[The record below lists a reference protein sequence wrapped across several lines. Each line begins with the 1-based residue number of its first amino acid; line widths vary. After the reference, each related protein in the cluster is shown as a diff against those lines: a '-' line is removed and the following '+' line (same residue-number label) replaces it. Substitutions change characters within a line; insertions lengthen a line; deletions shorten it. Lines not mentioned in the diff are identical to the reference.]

1 MMRGSV
7 FLGTAVLFASLA
19 ASALAV
25 EANWPQW
32 RGPKRDD
39 VSQETG
45 LLQSWPEGGPK
56 QVWLFK
62 DCGLGYSG
70 PAIVGDRIYILG
82 ARDEKEQLLCLRASD
97 GKQLWAVAVGNV
109 LENAWGNG
117 PRSTPTVDGNLVYAL
132 SGQGNLVCCNTK
144 DGSLVWSK
152 AMTELGGE
160 LPVWGFSES
169 PLIHGNHVL
178 CTPGGDQGAIVA
190 LEKLS
195 GDLVW
200 QTSELT
206 DIAHYSS
213 IVVAKHLGK
222 QVGVQLLVSQLVGI
236 DLGDGSL
243 LWSVPWP
250 GRVAVVPTPIV
261 WENKIYVSSGYGA
274 GCMMVEMGENHSIST
289 VYDNKLMSNHHGG
302 IIRINDSLFG
312 HSNKKGWTCQD
323 FNTGEKV
330 WQNRKE
336 LGKGSIA
343 YADGRFY
350 CLSEGEGEVVLIAPS
365 KEGWKEHGRFRLDP
379 QTELR
384 SPKGRIWTHPVIAG
398 GRLYLRDQELLFSFD
413 VQAK

>member
-1 MMRGSV
+1 MKYSV
-7 FLGTAVLFASLA
+7 FFGAVVLFASSIT
-19 ASALAV
+19 SALAV
-25 EANWPQW
+25 DANWPQW
-32 RGPKRDD
+32 RGPNRDD

-56 QVWLFK
+56 QVWLFE

-70 PAIVGDRIYILG
+70 LAIVGNRIYILG
-82 ARDEKEQLLCLRASD
+82 ARSEKEQLLCLRASD
-97 GKQLWAVAVGNV
+97 GKELWAVSVGNV
-109 LENAWGNG
+109 LKNSWGNG

-152 AMTELGGE
+152 TMLELGGG

-169 PLIHGNHVL
+169 PLIHGNHLL
-178 CTPGGDQGAIVA
+178 CTPGGDQGAVVA

-200 QTSELT
+200 QASELT

-213 IVVAKHLGK
+213 IVVAEHLGK
-222 QVGVQLLVSQLVGI
+222 QVGIQFLVSQLVGI
-236 DLGDGSL
+236 DLEDGSV

-250 GRVAVVPTPIV
+250 GRTAVVPTPIV
-261 WENKIYVSSGYGA
+261 WGDKIYVSSGYGT
-274 GCMMVEMGENHSIST
+274 GCMMVKMGENHSISP

-302 IIRINDSLFG
+302 IIRIDDSLFG
-312 HSNKKGWTCQD
+312 YSNKKGWTCQD
-323 FNTGEKV
+323 FDTGEKV
-330 WQNRKE
+330 WQERKE
-336 LGKGSIA
+336 FDKGSIA

-350 CLSEGEGEVVLIAPS
+350 CLSEGEGEVVLIASS
-365 KEGWKEHGRFRLDP
+365 KEGWEEHGRFRLDP

-384 SPKGRIWTHPVIAG
+384 SPKGRIWTHPVITG